1 METISSIKGD
11 YSSLMDENGKL
22 KEINSDLNVK
32 YSKFESEYM
41 DLEKNY
47 SDLILEKNK
56 LVEDN
61 SKLKIEKDG
70 LMESFSSVKEINS
83 ELEDEISKLN
93 EVNSELEDEISKL
106 NEVNSDLDDKYSKF
120 ESDNADLKRI
130 NSDLTLLNEELDEDN
145 SRLRKEK
152 MELEEKFSVLE
163 NIDWNFY
170 SESDSDEE
178 ILKENYTFLNSILAN
193 KFKNLVNNDV
203 EPSQG
208 KVRLDKSYSSVKGDD
223 SNLKDVTKNLK
234 KNYSFLNSIME
245 NKFRNL
251 GNNDVKSSQGKVRLD
266 KGSSSIKKVN
276 SKLKDEK

>member
-1 METISSIKGD
+1 M
-11 YSSLMDENGKL
+11 
-22 KEINSDLNVK
+22 
-32 YSKFESEYM
+32 
-41 DLEKNY
+41 
-47 SDLILEKNK
+47 
-56 LVEDN
+56 
-61 SKLKIEKDG
+61 
-70 LMESFSSVKEINS
+70 
-83 ELEDEISKLN
+83 
-93 EVNSELEDEISKL
+93 
-106 NEVNSDLDDKYSKF
+106 
-120 ESDNADLKRI
+120 
-130 NSDLTLLNEELDEDN
+130 DEDN